1 MIEATGWSDD
11 NYEGIFSTKVTS
23 SNGTFLSTSLLIYI
37 GPIEILSAKVMID
50 IKTIKKRKMKKNE

>member
-11 NYEGIFSTKVTS
+11 NYEGIFSTKVRS
-23 SNGTFLSTSLLIYI
+23 SNGKFLSTSLLIYLGQI
-37 GPIEILSAKVMID
+37 AILSAKVMID